1 MKKSWQNNG
10 LVSNARARYK
20 SVQVMTTETDKATF
34 EKKKTWY
41 EKESLKLQ
49 AANPEVVHHA
59 WLSDSHSRF

>member
-41 EKESLKLQ
+41 
-49 AANPEVVHHA
+49 
-59 WLSDSHSRF
+59 